1 MALLFAGC
9 LLLTGCAGDEEISD
23 YDRIHRRLA
32 DMTGYK
38 ARCEVTYYS
47 DMTESTYSTL
57 QTADSSGRY
66 RIEALEPEKSD
77 GISILFDGDMI
88 WLYNPSIRSRIQVA
102 SGENDKRREIVLFTF
117 LKNEAL
123 SGEETTVAVSSSE
136 GEKYLTLEAA
146 IPGDDPL
153 YSSEKLFVDIK
164 SGDPERLEIYDEK
177 GKAHVVEE
185 FDRFEYNPEFMGNEF
200 KISAMLQ
207 K

>member
-1 MALLFAGC
+1 M
-9 LLLTGCAGDEEISD
+9 
-23 YDRIHRRLA
+23 
-32 DMTGYK
+32 
-38 ARCEVTYYS
+38 
-47 DMTESTYSTL
+47 
-57 QTADSSGRY
+57 
-66 RIEALEPEKSD
+66 
-77 GISILFDGDMI
+77 
-88 WLYNPSIRSRIQVA
+88 
-102 SGENDKRREIVLFTF
+102 LFTF